1 MTKTFFVFILTIT
14 LVCGYCRTAQA
25 QTASKDETAGK
36 ARKKV
41 LFLAGGRSHRTGEHE
56 HRAGCIILANALN
69 KSGLGFQTEV
79 VSKWPKDMSSF
90 DGVDAVVVY
99 ADAGGRY
106 KEDQLKLLDEKVKA
120 GMGIMFIHYG
130 VHPSKK
136 VGEKYFMPWIGGFFQ
151 TGISVNPHWT
161 ADLTPKKDH
170 PVGRGI
176 QEPFTV
182 NDEFY
187 LNIRFPNKDECTDC
201 YPLTQAKFSPERV
214 NIYNNLWNE
223 KGDGRFGSMV
233 TLMWCR
239 DAKDSGRG
247 IGFTGGHFH
256 RNWAVDDFRK
266 MVLNGIVWIARGEV
280 PETGVVSEKITQEQL
295 NANLDGKLKT
305 PLKAPVLSQIKALEP
320 MPRPEDPKNYNQ
332 KKHYELVRKLKAQKN
347 RSEKK

>member
-25 QTASKDETAGK
+25 QAASKDETAGK

-161 ADLTPKKDH
+161 ADLTPKKVHGLLSADPGEVFAGTGQH
-170 PVGRGI
+170 LQQPVERKRRRSFRLHGHVDVVPRCEGLGPRHRLYGGALPSQLGGGRFSKDGPQRHRLDRPGRG
-176 QEPFTV
+176 
-182 NDEFY
+182 
-187 LNIRFPNKDECTDC
+187 
-201 YPLTQAKFSPERV
+201 A
-214 NIYNNLWNE
+214 
-223 KGDGRFGSMV
+223 
-233 TLMWCR
+233 
-239 DAKDSGRG
+239 
-247 IGFTGGHFH
+247 
-256 RNWAVDDFRK
+256 
-266 MVLNGIVWIARGEV
+266 
-280 PETGVVSEKITQEQL
+280 
-295 NANLDGKLKT
+295 
-305 PLKAPVLSQIKALEP
+305 
-320 MPRPEDPKNYNQ
+320 
-332 KKHYELVRKLKAQKN
+332 
-347 RSEKK
+347 